1 MKEFEWPIGLREFMD
16 KGKTWKEF
24 PFSRWEEFLKW
35 YEKKKEAEIRR
46 FLIADRRSMSMR
58 KERVWKK

>member
-1 MKEFEWPIGLREFMD
+1 MEELKSKRWPIGLREFMD
-16 KGKTWKEF
+16 KDKDEVID
-24 PFSRWEEFLKW
+24 WEELHKE

>member
-1 MKEFEWPIGLREFMD
+1 MEEFKSKRWPIGLREFMD

-35 YEKKKEAEIRR
+35 YEKKKEYGLIR
-46 FLIADRRSMSMR
+46 DRSVSMR
-58 KERVWKK
+58 KEKRWKK

>member
-1 MKEFEWPIGLREFMD
+1 MEEFESKRWPIGLREFMD
-16 KGKTWKEF
+16 KDKDEVID
-24 PFSRWEEFLKW
+24 WEELHKK
-35 YEKKKEAEIRR
+35 YEKEKEAEIRR